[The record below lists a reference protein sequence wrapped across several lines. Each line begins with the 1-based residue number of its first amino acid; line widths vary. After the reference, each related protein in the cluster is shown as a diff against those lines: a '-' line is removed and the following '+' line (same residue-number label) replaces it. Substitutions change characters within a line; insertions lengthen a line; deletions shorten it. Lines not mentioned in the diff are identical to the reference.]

1 MNNEITIPMQKFLD
15 MQKEIER
22 LKEEIKKLRGNE

>member
-15 MQKEIER
+15 MQKRIKDLEA
-22 LKEEIKKLRGNE
+22 EIKKLQGNE